1 MPYEALEL
9 HVADHVATIKLMRPE
24 LLNRFDVTLHREF
37 ATVLNRINGDADVRA
52 VLLTSTGKV
61 FSAGGDFELMRAA
74 HDSARERRATV
85 EQARAVLSAL
95 TNLVQPI
102 VVALQGP
109 VVGLG
114 ATVVLACDAVVAVK
128 TASLSDAHV
137 AMALVAGDGGALVWP
152 QAAGMLRARRYLLTG
167 DAIDAERA
175 YQFGLV
181 TDLVDTVDE
190 LAATA
195 AQLARKLASL
205 PHSPYRAQNAHST
218 RSPRYAPVKW
228 WRRHFCRKWT
238 RWPPTICWKPLPRSR
253 KSAPRRSPETDK
265 RP

>member
-1 MPYEALEL
+1 MAYQALEL
-9 HVADHVATIKLMRPE
+9 HVADYVAHIKLTRPE
-24 LLNRFDVTLHREF
+24 VLNRFDATLHHEF
-37 ATVLNRINGDADVRA
+37 AAVLKDLNGDPAVRA

-74 HDSARERRATV
+74 HDSAAARRETI

-95 TNLVQPI
+95 TGLLQPI
-102 VVALQGP
+102 VVGVHGA

-128 TASLSDAHV
+128 SASLSDAHV

-167 DAIDAERA
+167 DEIDAERA

-190 LAATA
+190 VAPTAAKLAA
-195 AQLARKLASL
+195 KLASL
-205 PHSPYRAQNAHST
+205 PPLAVQGTKRALNQVTQLRASEVVET
-218 RSPRYAPVKW
+218 ALLQEMDTLSSEDLLEAIAAFREK
-228 WRRHFCRKWT
+228 RR
-238 RWPPTICWKPLPRSR
+238 PSY
-253 KSAPRRSPETDK
+253 SGN
-265 RP
+265 

>member
-1 MPYEALEL
+1 MTPTFTALEL
-9 HVADHVATIKLMRPE
+9 HFADHVATITLTRPE
-24 LLNRFDVTLHREF
+24 VLNRFDATLHREF
-37 ATVLNRINGDADVRA
+37 AAVLNRINGDPAVRA

-74 HDSARERRATV
+74 HDSAQARRETI
-85 EQARAVLSAL
+85 EQARSVLDAL
-95 TNLVQPI
+95 TNLLQPI
-102 VVALQGP
+102 VVAVQGP

-114 ATVVLACDAVVAVK
+114 ATVVLSCDAVVAVK

-190 LAATA
+190 VAATA

-205 PHSPYRAQNAHST
+205 PPLAVQGTKRALNQVTQMRAGEVVETALLQEMDTLASDDLLE
-218 RSPRYAPVKW
+218 AIAAFEEK
-228 WRRHFCRKWT
+228 RRATF
-238 RWPPTICWKPLPRSR
+238 SGN
-253 KSAPRRSPETDK
+253 
-265 RP
+265 

>member
-1 MPYEALEL
+1 VTPTFTALEL
-9 HVADHVATIKLMRPE
+9 HFADHVATITLTRPE
-24 LLNRFDVTLHREF
+24 VLNRFDATLHREF
-37 ATVLNRINGDADVRA
+37 AAVLNRINGDPAVRA

-74 HDSARERRATV
+74 HDSAQARRETI
-85 EQARAVLSAL
+85 EQARSVLDAL
-95 TNLVQPI
+95 TNLLQPI
-102 VVALQGP
+102 VVAVQGP

-114 ATVVLACDAVVAVK
+114 ATVVLSCDAVVAVK

-190 LAATA
+190 VAATA

-205 PHSPYRAQNAHST
+205 PPLAVQGTKRALNQVTQMRAGEVVETALLQEMDTLASDDLLE
-218 RSPRYAPVKW
+218 AIAAFEEK
-228 WRRHFCRKWT
+228 RRATF
-238 RWPPTICWKPLPRSR
+238 SGN
-253 KSAPRRSPETDK
+253 
-265 RP
+265 

>member
-1 MPYEALEL
+1 MGYQALEL
-9 HVADHVATIKLMRPE
+9 TIADQVAHIRLTRPE
-24 LLNRFDVTLHREF
+24 VLNRFDPTLHQEF
-37 ATVLNRINGDADVRA
+37 AAVLNRLNGDPAVRA

-74 HDSARERRATV
+74 HDSPAERRATV

-95 TNLVQPI
+95 TGLIQPI
-102 VVALQGP
+102 VVAVQGP

-128 TASLSDAHV
+128 TASIADAHV

-181 TDLVDTVDE
+181 TDLVDTVAEVESVATE
-190 LAATA
+190 LARRLAALPPLAVQGTKRALNQVTQIRAAEVVETA
-195 AQLARKLASL
+195 LLQEMDTLASDDL
-205 PHSPYRAQNAHST
+205 LEAVAAFT
-218 RSPRYAPVKW
+218 
-228 WRRHFCRKWT
+228 
-238 RWPPTICWKPLPRSR
+238 
-253 KSAPRRSPETDK
+253 EK
-265 RP
+265 RGATFSGT

>member
-1 MPYEALEL
+1 VTATAYEALEL
-9 HVADHVATIKLMRPE
+9 HVADYVATINLIRPE
-24 LLNRFDVTLHREF
+24 VLNRFDVTLHREF
-37 ATVLNRINGDADVRA
+37 AGVLNEINGDPEVRA

-61 FSAGGDFELMRAA
+61 FSAGGDFDLMRAA
-74 HDSARERRATV
+74 HDSARARRETI
-85 EQARAVLSAL
+85 EQARSVLSAL
-95 TNLVQPI
+95 TNLIQPI
-102 VVALQGP
+102 VVGLQGP

-167 DAIDAERA
+167 EEIDAERA

-190 LAATA
+190 VTPMAAR
-195 AQLARKLASL
+195 LARKLACL
-205 PHSPYRAQNAHST
+205 PPLAVQGTKRALNQVTQIRAGE
-218 RSPRYAPVKW
+218 VV
-228 WRRHFCRKWT
+228 
-238 RWPPTICWKPLPRSR
+238 
-253 KSAPRRSPETDK
+253 ETALLQEMDTLASDDLLEAIAAFHEK
-265 RP
+265 RCATFSGN